1 MTHVPLLSQG
11 AKECGDNYPIVNHTV
26 RVKELLS
33 SRIDIDQPA
42 ILYSVSLTA
51 KEFPGLATD
60 MKYTAYI
67 IACTSITCHQSDGVE
82 ICKCVITFFSAPI
95 LFLFT
100 FYSLFCLSS
109 TSSLCLFIVLPIPL
123 HSFSHMHLSPPI
135 LFSLLP
141 PQIIVITFQPSYVLP
156 CFPLPLYPVLSI
168 SSLPSRHV
176 KHPVSHSHLYPHKRV
191 PQLYSNHWK
200 CCHWLPLHLFFGQHN
215 TVFQY
220 LTK

>member
-60 MKYTAYI
+60 MKYTVYI

-135 LFSLLP
+135 LFSLASTNYRYHISAILCP
-141 PQIIVITFQPSYVLP
+141 SLFSTTFVSCPLYLLTPLQTRQTSSQPQS
-156 CFPLPLYPVLSI
+156 PLPTQACTSVVL
-168 SSLPSRHV
+168 
-176 KHPVSHSHLYPHKRV
+176 
-191 PQLYSNHWK
+191 
-200 CCHWLPLHLFFGQHN
+200 
-215 TVFQY
+215 
-220 LTK
+220 

>member
-1 MTHVPLLSQG
+1 MAHYANGSLCQCTAACQNGSQCICMPEWLTMPMYSSVPEVSPLPPPYVFSLS
-11 AKECGDNYPIVNHTV
+11 YP
-26 RVKELLS
+26 
-33 SRIDIDQPA
+33 
-42 ILYSVSLTA
+42 
-51 KEFPGLATD
+51 
-60 MKYTAYI
+60 
-67 IACTSITCHQSDGVE
+67 
-82 ICKCVITFFSAPI
+82 
-95 LFLFT
+95 FLFIPFPT
-100 FYSLFCLSS
+100 CIS
-109 TSSLCLFIVLPIPL
+109 VLP
-123 HSFSHMHLSPPI
+123 FS
-135 LFSLLP
+135 SLLP

-168 SSLPSRHV
+168 SSLPSRHI